1 MNVNALFSELQ
12 KESEEKYLYDELI
25 KQNLINS
32 EFQLIYKTI
41 KIVKLNKT
49 TTNLT
54 KVTFLE
60 KDGSKHS
67 VTTNKS
73 IDYLKS
79 FLDKKVVVIGAQTNT
94 AFWIISSI
102 YDISHRLDDFDN
114 CPHMSENDIKDL
126 ENKIAS
132 FPIEKQKEI
141 VNTVISLSDIEP
153 VEDSTIIDY
162 CSIEELDLMFSHYKK
177 IMPPQIVSQY
187 EHCKHLHTHGTN
199 DQKKH
204 AYNIMQEIINYRW
217 IPKKELQIDSPSF
230 TKALSNKHISYSRQF
245 QIISEELLAS
255 SKNETFTKPFIFVS
269 SKRIDSSS
277 FAIDMAKELGLPYE
291 KINYS
296 GFAYTDTDGLFGSSP
311 IYDNGKAGDLFHSI
325 KRAEGNGIL
334 ILQDYDQYSTELKT
348 ALREIIL
355 YKRYTDQYLNVP
367 FPLDQMIIVVT
378 CEFVEDIPLE
388 IRDNCLE
395 ISFPDPT
402 EKDFITSINK
412 VLLPDICKNF
422 HLNLTQV
429 PDYKAVT
436 KIIYQYGQL
445 NLRKIRSVLHS
456 VAVKAISR
464 KETEFPYL
472 TLDNLDDYYSIN
484 MNLMDL
490 KSKHVTS
497 VYELES
503 KFFNFYGLYPEEN
516 KNKILKTLDK
526 VHREKDPLQKSY
538 YTTVLTTLINI
549 YDEKPETYQ
558 DKTVIKQLE
567 KTHSGQEKLG
577 LLLEKQLTGN
587 ECNKPIC
594 LYGAPGVGKTSI
606 AQSCAKAVNRPFI
619 KLNLGGVTTSAFF
632 HGKPRHAPNA
642 EPSQILKELSKSG
655 HGNYHAIIFFD
666 ELDKMEPSAFQA
678 LYELLDPTSE
688 TFYDHYLDT
697 NIPKKNFTF
706 IVAANDLGKIPAPVL
721 DRMLLIKCEGYSLK
735 EKKEI
740 IMNHSIPNLIKNHG
754 LEKFIFP
761 DNLLDTFVRHYVTNA
776 GVRDAEKGLE
786 LLYLHK
792 TLNTDS
798 NTIEIQ
804 ECDLI
809 QTLGIKTDTK
819 DSLIPQPGTV
829 NALGVNQYGGS
840 CFQVETV
847 IPPHSTEPLK
857 ITGMPVGSCLESINV
872 ATTLTGIYT
881 NAPLP
886 NLHIHFTDA
895 GIQKDGPS
903 AGLSIFMSIMSL
915 LHHKD
920 LSAYGFTGEITLSK
934 RVLPV
939 GGIKDKITA
948 AERSGLK
955 AIYISKHN
963 LEELKAADS
972 LKKYDIQIYG
982 VSHLDELVQTLFSSF

>member
-1 MNVNALFSELQ
+1 MNVNALFSDLQ
-12 KESEEKYLYDELI
+12 KESEEKYLYNELI
-25 KQNLINS
+25 KQNLINTES
-32 EFQLIYKTI
+32 QFINKTI
-41 KIVKLNKT
+41 KILKLNTT

-54 KVTFLE
+54 QITFLE
-60 KDGSKHS
+60 KDGSIHNI
-67 VTTNKS
+67 TTNKS

-79 FLDKKVVVIGAQTNT
+79 FLDKKVVVIGAQTDA

-102 YDISHRLDDFDN
+102 YDISHRLDEFDN
-114 CPHMSENDIKDL
+114 CPYMSEEDIRNL

-141 VNTVISLSDIEP
+141 VNTVISLSHIEP
-153 VEDSTIIDY
+153 IEDSTIIEY

-177 IMPPQIVSQY
+177 IMPPQIISQY
-187 EHCKHLHTHGTN
+187 ENCKHLHTHGN
-199 DQKKH
+199 SDQQKH
-204 AYNIMQEIINYRW
+204 AYNIMREIINYRW
-217 IPKKELQIDSPSF
+217 IQNKLLIDSSSF
-230 TKALSNKHISYSRQF
+230 TEVLSDKHLSYKMQF
-245 QIISEELLAS
+245 QLISEELFAS
-255 SKNETFTKPFIFVS
+255 SKNETSIKPFIFVS
-269 SKRIDSSS
+269 SKRIDSAS
-277 FAIDMAKELGLPYE
+277 FAIDIAKELCLSYE

-296 GFAYTDTDGLFGSSP
+296 GLSYTDTDGLFGSSP
-311 IYDNGKAGDLFHSI
+311 IYINGKAGDLFRSI
-325 KRAEGNGIL
+325 KRAKGNGVL
-334 ILQDYDQYSTELKT
+334 ILEDYDQYNTELQT

-367 FPLDQMIIVVT
+367 FPLDQMIIIVT
-378 CEFVEDIPLE
+378 CEFIEDIPQE

-412 VLLPDICKNF
+412 VLLPDICKEF

-429 PDYKAVT
+429 SDYEAVT

-445 NLRKIRSVLHS
+445 NLRKIHSVLHS
-456 VAVKAISR
+456 IAVKAVTQN
-464 KETEFPYL
+464 ETEFPYL
-472 TLDNLDDYYSIN
+472 TLDNLNNYYSIN
-484 MNLMDL
+484 MNLADL
-490 KSKHVTS
+490 KSKYVTS
-497 VYELES
+497 IYELES
-503 KFFNFYGLYPEEN
+503 KFFSFYDLYPEEIR
-516 KNKILKTLDK
+516 NKILETLDK
-526 VHREKDPLQKSY
+526 VHKEKDPLQKSY
-538 YTTVLTTLINI
+538 YNTVLTTLINI
-549 YDEKPETYQ
+549 FDEKQESHQ
-558 DKTVIKQLE
+558 NKTIITQLE
-567 KTHSGQEKLG
+567 KTHSGQKKLG

-587 ECNKPIC
+587 ESSKSIC

-606 AQSCAKAVNRPFI
+606 AQSCAKAVNLPFI
-619 KLNLGGVTTSAFF
+619 KLNLGGVNTSAFF
-632 HGKPRHAPNA
+632 HGKPQHTLNA

-666 ELDKMEPSAFQA
+666 EIDKMEPSAFQA
-678 LYELLDPTSE
+678 LYELLDPTLE

-697 NIPKKNFTF
+697 AIPKKDFTF
-706 IVAANDLGKIPAPVL
+706 IVAANDLSKIPAPVL
-721 DRMLLIKCEGYSLK
+721 DRMLLFKCEGYSLK

-740 IMNHSIPNLIKNHG
+740 IMNHSIPNLVKNHG
-754 LEKFIFP
+754 LEKFIIP
-761 DNLLDTFVRHYVTNA
+761 DTLLDTFVRHYVTNA

-809 QTLGIKTDTK
+809 QTLGIKIDTK
-819 DSLIPQPGTV
+819 VSLIPQPGTV

-847 IPPHSTEPLK
+847 ITPHSTEPLK

-915 LHHKD
+915 LYHKD
-920 LSAYGFTGEITLSK
+920 LSAYGFTGEITLNK
-934 RVLPV
+934 RIHPV

-948 AERSGLK
+948 AERNGLK
-955 AIYISKHN
+955 AIYISNYN
-963 LEELKAADS
+963 LEELKATDS
-972 LKKYDIQIYG
+972 LKNYDIPIYG
-982 VSHLDELVQTLFSSF
+982 ISHLDELVHTLLSSS